1 MREKKLPSQT
11 LLDFQQYLLSR
22 KLVPEKSVTI
32 YAYWA
37 NRYLKS
43 LNMGSGNRNKV
54 FFLSFLGWIFFQ
66 LIVMAEGRQAALFT
80 TYINLSPNLRES
92 DSRWK
97 YSLGMPSYKNPPSP
111 PFCLSNDRKIIQ
123 GGGNRSLP
131 LLKGDLEGF
140 YDPASI
146 DFGVAL
152 LFRMTGRENRLK

>member
-54 FFLSFLGWIFFQ
+54 FFLSFLG
-66 LIVMAEGRQAALFT
+66 
-80 TYINLSPNLRES
+80 
-92 DSRWK
+92 
-97 YSLGMPSYKNPPSP
+97 
-111 PFCLSNDRKIIQ
+111 
-123 GGGNRSLP
+123 
-131 LLKGDLEGF
+131 
-140 YDPASI
+140 
-146 DFGVAL
+146 
-152 LFRMTGRENRLK
+152 